1 MTKTSP
7 FVRKLRKIIKEP
19 AAKNLIVW
27 NEKNY
32 TLTILKPEDF
42 SIKILPFYFKH
53 CNFSSFVRQLNLYGF
68 HKIDPQ
74 AWVFRH
80 EDLTSSLFSEFYE
93 IKKKKKNLEIRN
105 NFSKIEIVE
114 NQIKELRIS
123 EQRMFIFL
131 SKILD
136 LFVDHHN
143 SVKML
148 VKIIK
153 ILSMEIYSLSFKI
166 SQLCSNKK
174 NLIG

>member
-7 FVRKLRKIIKEP
+7 FVKKLKKIIKEP

-93 IKKKKKNLEIRN
+93 IKKKKK
-105 NFSKIEIVE
+105 K
-114 NQIKELRIS
+114 LR
-123 EQRMFIFL
+123 
-131 SKILD
+131 
-136 LFVDHHN
+136 
-143 SVKML
+143 
-148 VKIIK
+148 
-153 ILSMEIYSLSFKI
+153 
-166 SQLCSNKK
+166 NKK
-174 NLIG
+174 